1 MLGSKKKEL
10 TYTYH
15 KTGIKLAFVWQGV
28 FRANVKFCI
37 FRSDKLKFALSLL
50 QLGKLFYNSFR
61 QFFVAKIHGS
71 I

>member
-28 FRANVKFCI
+28 FRANVKFCV
-37 FRSDKLKFALSLL
+37 FRSDKLKFALSLIIDSFTSN
-50 QLGKLFYNSFR
+50 QKLSLI
-61 QFFVAKIHGS
+61 QTSTI
-71 I
+71 